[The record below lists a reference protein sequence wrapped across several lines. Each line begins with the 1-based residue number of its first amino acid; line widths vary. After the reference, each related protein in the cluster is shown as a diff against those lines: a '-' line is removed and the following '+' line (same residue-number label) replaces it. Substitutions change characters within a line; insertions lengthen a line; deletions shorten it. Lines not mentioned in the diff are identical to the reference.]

1 MKTFSLD
8 DALAGKPVNLR
19 NGSKAY
25 VVGLV
30 PDVVR
35 TSYSLLGVIVE
46 RDEFGNLVV
55 DRNNSWTIEGRNN
68 TSIEEHPLDIVG
80 MSVEPPIYIQDSFAG
95 KYVRLRNGAKGY
107 ILGILP
113 SQFDTLNEKS
123 VLGISIEEYKGKER
137 PSGQFAWTRQGR
149 VKSLEDE
156 QHPFDIIGLWR
167 E

>member
-1 MKTFSLD
+1 MKPFNLEE
-8 DALAGKPVNLR
+8 ALSGKPVKLR
-19 NGSKAY
+19 DGSVAY
-25 VVGLV
+25 VVGCV
-30 PDVVR
+30 PDVVSTAYPLR
-35 TSYSLLGVIVE
+35 GVVVE
-46 RDEFGNLVV
+46 RNEFGNLVV
-55 DRNNSWTIEGRNN
+55 DTNNSWTIEGRSNIN
-68 TSIEEHPLDIVG
+68 IAEHPLDIVG
-80 MSVEPPIYIQDSFAG
+80 MTVESPIYIQDSFAG

-123 VLGISIEEYKGKER
+123 VLGISIEDYKGKER

-156 QHPFDIIGLWR
+156 QHPFDIIGLWP